1 MIYLAYGS
9 NLNKEQMRFRCPK
22 AKPKGFIMLPDY
34 KMVFRGV
41 ADMIPYKGDYCPVG
55 IWEITE
61 DCEIAL
67 DRYEGYPRL
76 YRKEYFINN
85 DTDEM
90 MMAYVMNTTGFNMP
104 SKFYFKTIEQG
115 YEDFGIAK
123 NSLFD
128 SLNWTNER
136 EQEISYSA

>member
-9 NLNKEQMRFRCPK
+9 NLNKEQMKFRCPK
-22 AKPKGFIMLPDY
+22 AKPRGFIMLPDY
-34 KMVFRGV
+34 KMIFRGV
-41 ADMIPYKGDYCPVG
+41 ADMIPLKGHYCPVG
-55 IWEITE
+55 IWDITK

-67 DRYEGYPRL
+67 DRYEGFPHL

-85 DTDEM
+85 ETDEI
-90 MMAYVMNTTGFNMP
+90 MMAYVMNTNDFSMP
-104 SKFYFKTIEQG
+104 SKLYYSIIEKG
-115 YEDFGIAK
+115 YEDFNIPK

>member
-9 NLNKEQMRFRCPK
+9 NLNKQQMKFRCPK
-22 AKPKGFIMLPDY
+22 AKSRGFIMLPDY

-41 ADMIPYKGDYCPVG
+41 ADMIPYRGDYCPVG

-67 DRYEGYPRL
+67 DRYEGFPRL

-85 DTDEM
+85 ETDEI
-90 MMAYVMNTTGFNMP
+90 MMAYVMNTFGFYMP
-104 SKFYFKTIEQG
+104 SKDYFKTIEQG